1 MKKAQ
6 VTLVVHLRV
15 SVVLDIN
22 LCRERNFEQYP
33 KILAALRMDH
43 YSIFDP
49 GLSPEGSAMPPS
61 AHMALTDDVCIPELP
76 PVDALELRSDPWQS
90 AELAPS
96 NPHAAWQQRGGSL
109 AEMAES
115 DLDAILQLL
124 AERAEYITRATGA
137 AIALREGEEMVCRAS
152 AGSSAPALGA
162 HLQVDSGLTG
172 ESVRTRQILRC
183 DDAETD
189 PRVNRESCQAL
200 GIASVVVMPLAHEQE
215 ITGLFE
221 LFSDEVAA
229 FTERDL
235 EALQRL
241 GEMVHTALLHT
252 SAARTNP
259 GVLQVEA
266 EPIAEKAAAEVPVT
280 EPTIKKSP
288 VIEPPAIP
296 SKPSAPPFFH
306 LKNTT
311 SKAVSHTTKAPSTES
326 KPTLEMKDEPAPAGK
341 GQPEQIPGN
350 PSSEQAVTKALV
362 AELGSIAKCETCG
375 FPVSKDRRLCLDC
388 ERRREAEARN
398 SGQKGVPAH
407 QFSSQF
413 VNGEVTPPLRDKL
426 WMFHDGYVMGALV
439 VFLVVLIAMV
449 LSHSS

>member
-1 MKKAQ
+1 
-6 VTLVVHLRV
+6 
-15 SVVLDIN
+15 
-22 LCRERNFEQYP
+22 
-33 KILAALRMDH
+33 MDH
-43 YSIFDP
+43 YSIFDS
-49 GLSPEGSAMPPS
+49 GLSPKESAMPPS
-61 AHMALTDDVCIPELP
+61 GHLGMAEDICIPELP
-76 PVDALELRSDPWQS
+76 PVDALELRSQAWPS
-90 AELAPS
+90 AELAPPS
-96 NPHAAWQQRGGSL
+96 PNAAWQQRGGSL

-124 AERAEYITRATGA
+124 TERAEYITRATGA

-152 AGSSAPALGA
+152 AGFSAPALGA

-266 EPIAEKAAAEVPVT
+266 EPIVEKAAAEAPAT
-280 EPTIKKSP
+280 EP
-288 VIEPPAIP
+288 VIEKSPATQPPAIAT
-296 SKPSAPPFFH
+296 KPSAPPFFH

-311 SKAVSHTTKAPSTES
+311 SKAASQTNKAPSTGS
-326 KPTLEMKDEPAPAGK
+326 KTIPEMKDEPAQAGK
-341 GQPEQIPGN
+341 IQAEHIPGN
-350 PSSEQAVTKALV
+350 PSVEQSVTKAV
-362 AELGSIAKCETCG
+362 IPELGSIAKCETCG
-375 FPVSKDRRLCLDC
+375 FPISKDRRLCLDC
-388 ERRREAEARN
+388 ERRREAEARS
-398 SGQKGVPAH
+398 SGQKSVPAH

-426 WMFHDGYVMGALV
+426 WIFHDGYVMGALV

>member
-1 MKKAQ
+1 
-6 VTLVVHLRV
+6 
-15 SVVLDIN
+15 
-22 LCRERNFEQYP
+22 
-33 KILAALRMDH
+33 
-43 YSIFDP
+43 
-49 GLSPEGSAMPPS
+49 MPPS
-61 AHMALTDDVCIPELP
+61 GRFGLADDVCISELP
-76 PVDALELRSDPWQS
+76 PVDALELRSEPWQGGD
-90 AELAPS
+90 LASPS
-96 NPHAAWQQRGGSL
+96 VRTAWQQSSGAL

-137 AIALREGEEMVCRAS
+137 AIALREGAEMVCRAS
-152 AGSSAPALGA
+152 AGSSAPASGA
-162 HLQVDSGLTG
+162 HLQVDSGLSG
-172 ESVRTRQILRC
+172 ESVRTRQILHC

-200 GIASVVVMPLAHEQE
+200 GIASVVVMPLTHQQE

-252 SAARTNP
+252 DAARANP

-266 EPIAEKAAAEVPVT
+266 EPTVENGRAEA
-280 EPTIKKSP
+280 PTTASSAQESRASEQRAKS
-288 VIEPPAIP
+288 AT
-296 SKPSAPPFFH
+296 PSASPFFH
-306 LKNTT
+306 SKNA
-311 SKAVSHTTKAPSTES
+311 STK
-326 KPTLEMKDEPAPAGK
+326 PAGNIATAPMNTPGASTLPTGSK
-341 GQPEQIPGN
+341 DVLAGGGRVQPLPGN
-350 PSSEQAVTKALV
+350 SAIEQSGLQGAVLG
-362 AELGSIAKCETCG
+362 ELSSIAKCQTCG
-375 FPVSKDRRLCLDC
+375 FPVSKERRLCLDC
-388 ERRREAEARN
+388 ERKQQTEARN
-398 SGQKGVPAH
+398 SGQQSGPAH

-413 VNGEVTPPLRDKL
+413 VSGEVTPPLRDKL
-426 WMFHDGYVMGALV
+426 WIFRDGYVMGALV

>member
-1 MKKAQ
+1 MKKEQ

-15 SVVLDIN
+15 PVVLDIN
-22 LCRERNFEQYP
+22 LHRERNFEQYP

-49 GLSPEGSAMPPS
+49 GLSPKGSAMPPS
-61 AHMALTDDVCIPELP
+61 AHMALADDVCIPELP
-76 PVDALELRSDPWQS
+76 PVEALELRSEPWQS

-96 NPHAAWQQRGGSL
+96 SPRAAWQQSGGSL

-137 AIALREGEEMVCRAS
+137 AIALRQGQEMVCRAS

-215 ITGLFE
+215 IAGLFE

-235 EALQRL
+235 EVLQRL

-252 SAARTNP
+252 NAARTNP

-266 EPIAEKAAAEVPVT
+266 EPIVEKADAEAPAI
-280 EPTIKKSP
+280 EP
-288 VIEPPAIP
+288 VIEKSPG
-296 SKPSAPPFFH
+296 SEPSANLSRPSAAPVFH
-306 LKNTT
+306 LKNTS
-311 SKAVSHTTKAPSTES
+311 SKAASQIGNEPSAGS
-326 KPTLEMKDEPAPAGK
+326 KTALEMEDEPAPAGK
-341 GQPEQIPGN
+341 IQPEQIPGK
-350 PSSEQAVTKALV
+350 PSVEQSVTKPAV

-388 ERRREAEARN
+388 ERRQAAEARN
-398 SGQKGVPAH
+398 SGQKSVPAH

-413 VNGEVTPPLRDKL
+413 VNGEVTTPLRDKL
-426 WMFHDGYVMGALV
+426 WIFHDGYVMGALV